1 MCQDNIIPVR
11 SPADLFSSI
20 SLNLER
26 FPHNELADI
35 VLLHQHCVVNPQA
48 VNEPGFDVLSSNRRA
63 ILYMT
68 HAGSG
73 QKVAFV
79 AVGAMLV
86 GSIEWTKGG
95 QTGATVTRGEDLGYV
110 TV

>member
-1 MCQDNIIPVR
+1 M
-11 SPADLFSSI
+11 
-20 SLNLER
+20 
-26 FPHNELADI
+26 
-35 VLLHQHCVVNPQA
+35 NPQA

-79 AVGAMLV
+79 AIGAMLV
-86 GSIEWTKGG
+86 GSIEWTKGSK
-95 QTGATVTRGEDLGYV
+95 TGATVTRGEDLGYV
-110 TV
+110 TVRNPWRLLLS

>member
-1 MCQDNIIPVR
+1 MRHIP
-11 SPADLFSSI
+11 DLDSFLRI
-20 SLNLER
+20 
-26 FPHNELADI
+26 ELAERA
-35 VLLHQHCVVNPQA
+35 LLYLNPIVNPQA

-86 GSIEWTKGG
+86 GSIEWTKGS

-110 TV
+110 TVRILRIASSLVSCW